1 MANRLLNKNVACTA
15 PNTGNGTWAEYML
28 TDANKCMD
36 LSKYVSLEQGS
47 MLFVNPLTA
56 LSFAKKVKKMKADLI
71 VFSAAGSAL
80 GQMVTHFANEINV
93 PVFGLIRKEKLKED
107 SLKKG
112 FAKVFCTENDDYLKE
127 LNSVVKPFKKVIFFD
142 AVGGGSIPYQIL
154 NALPDNTRMV
164 IYGRLDQTPSD
175 FSPQNILFK
184 QNTIEGYWLSKEA
197 QKKSIVEVILDVK
210 KIQKMLS
217 KGFETQIQKK
227 VKLSEFQTGLET
239 YVKGM
244 SAGKVLIDC
253 RFDAPQ

>member
-1 MANRLLNKNVACTA
+1 
-15 PNTGNGTWAEYML
+15 
-28 TDANKCMD
+28 
-36 LSKYVSLEQGS
+36 
-47 MLFVNPLTA
+47 
-56 LSFAKKVKKMKADLI
+56 
-71 VFSAAGSAL
+71 
-80 GQMVTHFANEINV
+80 
-93 PVFGLIRKEKLKED
+93 
-107 SLKKG
+107 
-112 FAKVFCTENDDYLKE
+112 
-127 LNSVVKPFKKVIFFD
+127 VKPFKKVIFFD

-154 NALPDNTRMV
+154 NVLPDNTRMV